1 MCVRVWSCW
10 SLHVPPLHAMCVVP
24 GRVTHSTASTHIM
37 GSNLAP
43 PPPPPGPLRPQAHL
57 HQLLQEQ
64 GEAAWR
70 QPSLQP
76 LRNCWQLAAVA
87 AAFDGAAYR
96 AAGPSEAEAYA
107 DFSGM
112 CTWIARLVEGP
123 AQVPQGLLGLDVSPA
138 RSLLVPVATACA
150 R

>member
-1 MCVRVWSCW
+1 
-10 SLHVPPLHAMCVVP
+10 
-24 GRVTHSTASTHIM
+24 
-37 GSNLAP
+37 
-43 PPPPPGPLRPQAHL
+43 LRPQAHL